1 MLKGNPVDHTF
12 YYIGNVY
19 RTIPCLETL
28 VADNGDCYTFDS
40 AEGESMRVQHLRHST
55 TAIHSMGLRS
65 YAFPRSLTV
74 AGSFVVCER
83 KE

>member
-19 RTIPCLETL
+19 HTIPRLETL

-40 AEGESMRVQHLRHST
+40 AEGESMRVQH
-55 TAIHSMGLRS
+55 
-65 YAFPRSLTV
+65 P
-74 AGSFVVCER
+74 
-83 KE
+83 